1 MHQIVRIHIKLS
13 KTEPFRN
20 GADIHSGRT
29 YHNVCPVIRGKQPDP
44 LFVLADNTI
53 LPEQFSHQL
62 LKCTPVQHTSSGLE
76 QPWQPIKL
84 VYPKALGHWKSDA
97 YQRYIRTPT
106 EQLANLSE
114 QIVQGTY
121 NDL

>member
-1 MHQIVRIHIKLS
+1 MEQTYIQG
-13 KTEPFRN
+13 EP
-20 GADIHSGRT
+20 
-29 YHNVCPVIRGKQPDP
+29 GKQPDP

-62 LKCTPVQHTSSGLE
+62 LKCTPVQFTASGLE
-76 QPWQPIKL
+76 QPGQPINL
-84 VYPKALGHWKSDA
+84 VYPNSIKVLAHWKSDA

-106 EQLANLSE
+106 EQLTNLSE